1 MEMFIFFISL
11 IQYKKFS
18 VQKICV
24 PENFKSGGYL
34 RSAFS
39 QLPDSVKISLYYSET
54 FTNWLL

>member
-1 MEMFIFFISL
+1 MWNC
-11 IQYKKFS
+11 KFGA
-18 VQKICV
+18 
-24 PENFKSGGYL
+24 KSGGYL